1 MKKSSYTG
9 WGLKGPTGMLGMGV
23 FYTRKL
29 LIKHY
34 TDGPQSEKWAAMK
47 KSGYRAV
54 KVLVT
59 EVKPKIYL

>member
-1 MKKSSYTG
+1 
-9 WGLKGPTGMLGMGV
+9 MLGMGV